1 MYQYTKLNV
10 TLQIM
15 TAMICYYT
23 SVLELKTGD
32 WKFILMSEK
41 VKNVWTI
48 TRYTWKAMIFLM
60 FHKSNMTAR
69 CVQKLTRKISLETT
83 LLKNWHIIAQ
93 TIWQIPGWLNTGHS
107 QFSSSE
113 SLSDGGSKPVRRVTW
128 MFRLMLRAGK
138 NTPWRF
144 LNTIGPWGNPSTK

>member
-32 WKFILMSEK
+32 LKFILMSEK

-48 TRYTWKAMIFLM
+48 TRYT
-60 FHKSNMTAR
+60 
-69 CVQKLTRKISLETT
+69 
-83 LLKNWHIIAQ
+83 
-93 TIWQIPGWLNTGHS
+93 
-107 QFSSSE
+107 
-113 SLSDGGSKPVRRVTW
+113 
-128 MFRLMLRAGK
+128 
-138 NTPWRF
+138 
-144 LNTIGPWGNPSTK
+144 